1 MLISSNDWR
10 QIDPWHTQDI
20 TFRAIESGFSLVRQ
34 TSNGL
39 AIAVDYEGSVLASSD
54 YFSTG
59 DQVMMASVPTQRTQT
74 IYTLVGDL
82 FAQLCITGLLILMGF
97 ALVRSRRQRV
107 SRTPVSDE
115 TSPTRSLP

>member
-1 MLISSNDWR
+1 MPTVTTPYGRISHVICFDGEFPYLSRQAGQAYADLMLISSNDWR

-39 AIAVDYEGSVLASSD
+39 AIAVDYEGRVLASSD

-74 IYTLVGDL
+74 KPRHDL
-82 FAQLCITGLLILMGF
+82 L
-97 ALVRSRRQRV
+97 AL
-107 SRTPVSDE
+107 PIF
-115 TSPTRSLP
+115 